1 METSSMKNQEI
12 IDKLN
17 MIDEDLGFLEEVT
30 DRSLVE
36 DRIEELKLLRNEL
49 ERKLQY
55 DKVGTF
61 KADQKSSKEDRS

>member
-12 IDKLN
+12 IDKIN
-17 MIDEDLGFLEEVT
+17 IIDEDLGFLEEVT

-61 KADQKSSKEDRS
+61 KADQKSSKED

>member
-12 IDKLN
+12 INKLN

-36 DRIEELKLLRNEL
+36 DRIEDLKLLRNEL

-61 KADQKSSKEDRS
+61 KADQKSSKED

>member
-36 DRIEELKLLRNEL
+36 DRIEDLKLLRNEL

-61 KADQKSSKEDRS
+61 KADQKSSKED